1 VTTLVKVNDKGI
13 FTLASPFLTLTG
25 VEYTVTNISTIDTM
39 LARGDDV
46 LQDVFLGNGLTA
58 DDYTNAIANKTLIV
72 TLTSAINTT
81 ITLPAS
87 YITGTPNVNTVPYAR
102 RILSVDLGSLPTN
115 YPLDGLKV
123 ILKDTVLAAAGVT
136 ATLNEYTASTT
147 GAVSMDQHVALE
159 DERSRLKTTGE
170 TERQRRIKA
179 EQNAAAYKE
188 RMLALEKIVVE
199 QQKRL
204 DEQDA

>member
-1 VTTLVKVNDKGI
+1 MTTLVKVNDKGI

-58 DDYTNAIANKTLIV
+58 DDYTSAIANKTLIV

-81 ITLPAS
+81 IVLPAN
-87 YITGTPNVNTVPYAR
+87 YITGTPNINTVPYAR

-123 ILKDTVLAAAGVT
+123 ILKDTVLA
-136 ATLNEYTASTT
+136 LSLI
-147 GAVSMDQHVALE
+147 H
-159 DERSRLKTTGE
+159 
-170 TERQRRIKA
+170 I
-179 EQNAAAYKE
+179 
-188 RMLALEKIVVE
+188 
-199 QQKRL
+199 
-204 DEQDA
+204 